1 MIQSANPDHFFR
13 KRRKSMCYFNVLTE
27 TLADF
32 STYIVDTVFKMLL
45 TLLLIRSFIKSRTA
59 VPDRLHQMADY

>member
-1 MIQSANPDHFFR
+1 
-13 KRRKSMCYFNVLTE
+13 MCYFNVLTE

>member
-1 MIQSANPDHFFR
+1 
-13 KRRKSMCYFNVLTE
+13 MCYFNVLTE

-45 TLLLIRSFIKSRTA
+45 TLLLIRSLVKSRTGA
-59 VPDRLHQMADY
+59 PDRPHQMADS